1 MSEFEAANI
10 AFQEATIAYQNAS
23 LAIQEA
29 GLAIQQSGLTATYVQ
44 AGIAGVVGLIQCALI
59 AWGLKLMRQSARHRD
74 QQHEEN
80 MLALK
85 ALIERTA
92 PQN

>member
-1 MSEFEAANI
+1 MTEFET
-10 AFQEATIAYQNAS
+10 ATIVFQKAS
-23 LAIQEA
+23 LEA
-29 GLAIQQSGLTATYVQ
+29 AYWSTYVQ
-44 AGIAGVVGLIQCALI
+44 AGVAGVVGLIQCALI
-59 AWGLKLMRQSARHRD
+59 AWGLKLMRQSARYRD

>member
-1 MSEFEAANI
+1 MTEFETATI
-10 AFQEATIAYQNAS
+10 AFQHAS
-23 LAIQEA
+23 LWAMYA
-29 GLAIQQSGLTATYVQ
+29 Q
-44 AGIAGVVGLIQCALI
+44 AGMAGVVGLIQCALI
-59 AWGLKLMRQSARHRD
+59 AWGLKLMRQGARHRD

>member
-1 MSEFEAANI
+1 MTEFEAATI

-23 LAIQEA
+23 LVH
-29 GLAIQQSGLTATYVQ
+29 QQSSLTATYVQ
-44 AGIAGVVGLIQCALI
+44 AGVAGVVGLIQCALI
-59 AWGLKLMRQSARHRD
+59 AWGLKLMRQSAGHRD

>member
-1 MSEFEAANI
+1 MTEFEAVTI

-23 LAIQEA
+23 LAH
-29 GLAIQQSGLTATYVQ
+29 QQSSLTATYVQ

>member
-1 MSEFEAANI
+1 MTDYE
-10 AFQEATIAYQNAS
+10 TAS
-23 LAIQEA
+23 LA
-29 GLAIQQSGLTATYVQ
+29 LQQASVEIGRASVWATYVQ
-44 AGIAGVVGLIQCALI
+44 AGVAGVVGLIQCALI
-59 AWGLKLMRQSARHRD
+59 AWGLQLMRQSARHRD

>member
-1 MSEFEAANI
+1 MTDYETAR
-10 AFQEATIAYQNAS
+10 
-23 LAIQEA
+23 LALQQA
-29 GLAIQQSGLTATYVQ
+29 GVEIGRAGVWATYVQ

-59 AWGLKLMRQSARHRD
+59 AWGLKLMRQSAGHRD

-80 MLALK
+80 MLALR

-92 PQN
+92 PSPPREETP

>member
-1 MSEFEAANI
+1 MTELEAATI

-23 LAIQEA
+23 LVH
-29 GLAIQQSGLTATYVQ
+29 QQSSLTATSVQ
-44 AGIAGVVGLIQCALI
+44 AGVAGVVGLIQCALI
-59 AWGLKLMRQSARHRD
+59 AWGLQLMRQSARHRD

>member
-1 MSEFEAANI
+1 MTEFEAATM

-23 LAIQEA
+23 LAH
-29 GLAIQQSGLTATYVQ
+29 QQSSLTATYVQ
-44 AGIAGVVGLIQCALI
+44 AGIAGMVGLIQCALI

>member
-1 MSEFEAANI
+1 MTDYE
-10 AFQEATIAYQNAS
+10 TAS
-23 LAIQEA
+23 LA
-29 GLAIQQSGLTATYVQ
+29 LQQASVEIGRADVWATYVQ